1 MRPTTAWD
9 TRADRR
15 AVDRLRDLR
24 KRDRDLVIFCV
35 VSNFVG
41 YQYFTGYMKKSYVR
55 KCIKSHVVVL

>member
-35 VSNFVG
+35 VSILRDF
-41 YQYFTGYMKKSYVR
+41 QYFTASMKKS
-55 KCIKSHVVVL
+55 